1 MHGTVIFICFLH
13 INIYVT
19 TEKWGREVLNFKAKR
34 NFPFEVKKAKSYMQD
49 NVLSSVHIEMR
60 SNRELMLE
68 GCQKIEEYDENIVK
82 IKVPKM
88 WISVFGRNLELR
100 CLTPDSLIVSGVVSS
115 VEFFT

>member
-1 MHGTVIFICFLH
+1 MYKKIG
-13 INIYVT
+13 
-19 TEKWGREVLNFKAKR
+19 GEVLKLKINR
-34 NFPFEVKKAKSYMQD
+34 NFSSDIKKANSYMKN
-49 NVLSSVHIEMR
+49 NVLSPVHIEMR

-88 WISVFGRNLELR
+88 WISVFGKNLELR
-100 CLTPDSLIVSGVVSS
+100 CLTPDSLIVSGIISS